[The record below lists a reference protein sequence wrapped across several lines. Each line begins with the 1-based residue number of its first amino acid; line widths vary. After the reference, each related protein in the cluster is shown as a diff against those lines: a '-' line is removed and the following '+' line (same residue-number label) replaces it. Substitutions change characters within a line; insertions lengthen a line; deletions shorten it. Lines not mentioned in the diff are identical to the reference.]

1 MQARNLGA
9 TGLSIGPIVFG
20 GNVFGWT
27 ADEATSFD
35 LLDRFTGAGFNAID
49 TADVYSAWVPGHQGG
64 ESEAMIGRWLQQSAT
79 RREDVVIITKVGSP
93 MGEDRKG
100 LGEKWIMEAVN
111 GSLRRLQTD
120 HIDLY
125 LAHWPDDDVP
135 HEETLSAFARLRDQ
149 GKIRAFGCS
158 NYDAGQLRAAMN
170 AARQAGLPSYGVLQP
185 EYNLL
190 TRDKYEGAL
199 AEICV
204 EEDIG
209 VIPYYSLAA
218 GLLTGK
224 YRSKADFSG
233 VARSATLQRFWS
245 ERAERVVTALINVAD
260 EIGETPATIA
270 LAWLMTRRGITAP
283 IASATK
289 PEQLESLLRAP
300 DVTLSAEM
308 LTTLQEAGA

>member
-1 MQARNLGA
+1 MHFRNLGA
-9 TGLSIGPIVFG
+9 TGLSIAPVVFG

-27 ADEATSFD
+27 ADEPTSFD
-35 LLDRFTGAGFNAID
+35 LLDRFTAAGFNAID

-64 ESEAMIGRWLQQSAT
+64 ESETIIGRWLKQSAT
-79 RREDVVIITKVGSP
+79 RREDVIIITKVGSP
-93 MGEDRKG
+93 MGENRKG
-100 LGEKWIMEAVN
+100 LGETWIMQAVEA
-111 GSLRRLQTD
+111 SLKRLQTD

-125 LAHWPDDDVP
+125 LAHWPDADVA
-135 HEETLSAFARLRDQ
+135 HAETLSAFARLRDQ

-158 NYDAGQLRAAMN
+158 NYDAAQLRAAIE

-224 YRSKADFSG
+224 YRSKADFAE
-233 VARSATLQRFWS
+233 VARSATLERFWD
-245 ERAERVVTALINVAD
+245 ERAERVVAALIRIAD
-260 EIGETPATIA
+260 ELGEKPATIA

-283 IASATK
+283 IASATRS
-289 PEQLESLLRAP
+289 EQLERLLRAP
-300 DVTLSAEM
+300 DVTLSDEA
-308 LTTLQEAGA
+308 LTALQEAGA